1 MITFHP
7 AARKVSNGFLPSVM
21 LRGSDGRM
29 VGSRV
34 SQNGNVFATA
44 EEALAHAVTAARRV
58 VAAHANMFVATSP
71 LRVI

>member
-7 AARKVSNGFLPSVM
+7 TARRVSNGFLPSVM

-34 SQNGNVFATA
+34 NQTGNVYETA
-44 EEALAHAVTAARRV
+44 AEAFEHAMNAARRV
-58 VAAHANMFVATSP
+58 VALHSNMTIAG
-71 LRVI
+71 

>member
-7 AARKVSNGFLPSVM
+7 CARKCSNGFLPSVM

-34 SQNGNVFATA
+34 SQTGNVYATA
-44 EEALAHAVTAARRV
+44 AEALEHAMNASRRV
-58 VAAHANMFVATSP
+58 VALHSNMTIAS
-71 LRVI
+71 

>member
-7 AARKVSNGFLPSVM
+7 AARKVSNGYLPSVM

-34 SQNGNVFATA
+34 NQTGNVYETA
-44 EEALAHAVTAARRV
+44 EEALAHAMNAARRV
-58 VAAHANMFVATSP
+58 VAAHSNMRIA
-71 LRVI
+71 

>member
-7 AARKVSNGFLPSVM
+7 CARKCSSGFLPSVM

-34 SQNGNVFATA
+34 SQNGCVFATA
-44 EEALAHAVTAARRV
+44 EEALAHAMNAARRV
-58 VAAHANMFVATSP
+58 VARHSTNMMIAG
-71 LRVI
+71 